1 MDAEIT
7 VVRLPAHEDPDEFVR
22 RDPQGWARAVEQA
35 QPLIDFLIEAQTAD
49 LALETPQGKME
60 ATRRL
65 LPIIAEVRDRTL
77 SDEYVGRLA
86 AKVRL
91 DKIDLRRDLAQV
103 RQRLDREAQARPA
116 RRDEDER
123 SDQDQT
129 STSVELLGDKYSQS
143 GGPATGPSYSASG
156 AASGLASTGTAGR
169 LFAAQ
174 AQEEECLGLLLERP
188 TVWAEVHGI
197 LTDGDFAGT
206 ETRAHLCRAL
216 LRGAIRPFDGLPGPA
231 RVRGIAAP
239 VPPWGGATRAWPVAA
254 NALPEGSALAKYA
267 AASAY
272 RLKRTRLNEE
282 LAELDYL
289 QGDAQHAE
297 DEDGL
302 RGLLRRKL
310 HLLSQRRALDAASG
324 LQG

>member
-1 MDAEIT
+1 
-7 VVRLPAHEDPDEFVR
+7 VR
-22 RDPQGWARAVEQA
+22 RDAQGWARAVEEA

-77 SDEYVGRLA
+77 SDDYVGRLA

-103 RQRLDREAQARPA
+103 RQRLDREAHTRPT
-116 RRDEDER
+116 RRAEDEGGE
-123 SDQDQT
+123 QDQT
-129 STSVELLGDKYSQS
+129 GESVEPLGEKSPAS
-143 GGPATGPSYSASG
+143 GGPGIGPSYSSSG
-156 AASGLASTGTAGR
+156 AARSLGMTGTAGR
-169 LFAAQ
+169 LLAAQ
-174 AQEEECLGLLLERP
+174 AQEEECLGLLIERP
-188 TVWAEVHGI
+188 MVWAEVHGI
-197 LTDGDFAGT
+197 LADGDFAGT
-206 ETRAHLCRAL
+206 EARAIFASLTAASLADPSMGSLDPHGFVESLPPFLHEAAQRA
-216 LRGAIRPFDGLPGPA
+216 RH
-231 RVRGIAAP
+231 RVDAD
-239 VPPWGGATRAWPVAA
+239 T
-254 NALPEGSALAKYA
+254 LPEGPALAKYA

-289 QGDAQHAE
+289 QRDAEQSNDDDA
-297 DEDGL
+297 L
-302 RGLLRRKL
+302 RALLRRKL
-310 HLLSQRRALDAASG
+310 HVLSQRRALDAASG